1 MIKRT
6 GSLPYMHRIVE
17 HNGVLYIGGVIATD
31 RKGVGMRS
39 QTEQITRK
47 YDELLAMHRS
57 SKAQILSATIFVT
70 DLNLKDEMNA
80 AWQAWLAVEHMPT
93 RATIGVSD
101 LGPDVLIEVT
111 ATAAVN

>member
-1 MIKRT
+1 LIKRT

-17 HNGVLYIGGVIATD
+17 HNGVLYIGGVIATE

-39 QTEQITRK
+39 QTEQAVRK
-47 YDELLAMHRS
+47 IDELLGMHGS
-57 SKAQILSATIFVT
+57 SKEKILTVTIFVT
-70 DLNLKDEMNA
+70 DLSLKDEMNE
-80 AWQAWLAVEHMPT
+80 AWQAWLPAEHKPT

-111 ATAAVN
+111 ATAAGG